1 MLKHRTLL
9 LSLVSTLL
17 GCTSLSNALAKDAL
31 DELQA
36 RIIAINKEVSPAV
49 VHIEAAIRVNGRR
62 NLVEGSG
69 FVTQP
74 TGVIL
79 TNWHVV
85 DRAEKVSVVVPG
97 RDGRYDAEVV
107 GTDKQTDVAVL
118 RIAPH
123 EGEKPFTA
131 AKLGESDTV
140 QVGEWVIAIGNPYG
154 LEGSL
159 SLGIVSAK
167 GRDLR
172 TEQLLNDFIQ
182 TDAMIDHGSSG
193 GPLINLKGEV
203 VGINSRGQGRGI
215 GFTIPIDTAKR
226 VSADLLDE
234 GRIARGYLGV
244 TLQPLPRDL
253 ARYWGQPNVHG
264 VVVGSVAH
272 GSPAERAGLEVGD
285 VLVRFDGEAL
295 HAEKEEDLGQFQRLV
310 AQRSAGHDVAI
321 EILRDGKPRSLHAAL
336 TTQPK
341 FVPDEQETQNGY
353 TVEEVTE
360 ASFRSQRLPQRDG
373 VLVSYVESGSEADE
387 AGMERGDL
395 IVELDKAKV
404 TTLDE
409 FRTALKKLPADK
421 PFLVRALRGDDT
433 RFLLV
438 SPRALGRGDSAAA
451 AKPTKPSSREAN

>member
-1 MLKHRTLL
+1 MRHKLL
-9 LSLVSTLL
+9 LLTLAFTFT
-17 GCTSLSNALAKDAL
+17 GCASFQNAFAKDAL

-69 FVTQP
+69 FVIQP
-74 TGVIL
+74 SGVVL

-123 EGEKPFTA
+123 EGEKPFATA
-131 AKLGESDTV
+131 RLGESDNV

-203 VGINSRGQGRGI
+203 IGMNSRGQGRGI

-272 GSPAERAGLEVGD
+272 DSPAERAGLAVGD
-285 VLVRFDGEAL
+285 VLLKFDGEPL

-321 EILRDGKPRSLHAAL
+321 EVLRAGERKTLHASLSA
-336 TTQPK
+336 QPK
-341 FVPDEQETQNGY
+341 FVPDEQETG
-353 TVEEVTE
+353 ERLHRRGGHGGE
-360 ASFRSQRLPQRDG
+360 LPQPAAAAARGRARLVRRERLRGRRGGHGARRPDRRDRQG
-373 VLVSYVESGSEADE
+373 
-387 AGMERGDL
+387 AGDDPR
-395 IVELDKAKV
+395 ASSAA
-404 TTLDE
+404 
-409 FRTALKKLPADK
+409 RPSKLPSDK

-438 SPRALGRGDSAAA
+438 SPRAVTRGESAASTA
-451 AKPTKPSSREAN
+451 KPSSKRD

>member
-1 MLKHRTLL
+1 MKLRDALVTLSFL
-9 LSLVSTLL
+9 LA
-17 GCTSLSNALAKDAL
+17 GCAAMPSALARDAL

-36 RIIAINKEVSPAV
+36 RIISINREVSPSV
-49 VHIEAAIRVNGRR
+49 VHIESAVRVNGRR
-62 NLVEGSG
+62 NLIEGSG
-69 FVTQP
+69 FVIDSS
-74 TGVIL
+74 GVLL

-85 DRAEKVSVVVPG
+85 DRAEKVSVIVAG
-97 RDGRYDAEVV
+97 RDGRYDAEIV

-123 EGEKPFTA
+123 EGEKPFAA
-131 AKLGESDTV
+131 AKVGDSDKV

-154 LEGSL
+154 LEGSV

-203 VGINSRGQGRGI
+203 IGINSRGQGRGI

-226 VSADLLDE
+226 VADDLLDR

-244 TLQPLPRDL
+244 TLQPLSREL
-253 ARYWGQPNVHG
+253 ARYWGQSNVHG

-272 GSPAERAGLEVGD
+272 DSPAERAGLAVGD
-285 VLVRFDGEAL
+285 VIVKFDGESL

-310 AQRSAGHDVAI
+310 AQRSAGRDVEI
-321 EILRDGKPRSLHAAL
+321 EVLRGDEKKTLHASLA
-336 TTQPK
+336 TQPK
-341 FVPDEQETQNGY
+341 FVPDEEETPHGF

-360 ASFRSQRLPQRDG
+360 TSFRGQRLAQRDG

-395 IVELDKAKV
+395 IIELEKAHV
-404 TTLDE
+404 TTLDD
-409 FRTALKKLPADK
+409 FRKALESLPKDK

-433 RFLLV
+433 RFLLL
-438 SPRALGRGDSAAA
+438 SPRAVTRAGD
-451 AKPTKPSSREAN
+451 KPAPATSSR

>member
-1 MLKHRTLL
+1 MKLRITLAA
-9 LSLVSTLL
+9 VAFVFT
-17 GCTSLSNALAKDAL
+17 GCAALPSALAHDAL

-36 RIIAINKEVSPAV
+36 RIIEINRQVSPCV
-49 VHIEAAIRVNGRR
+49 VHIESAIRVNGRR

-69 FVTQP
+69 FVIDAA
-74 TGVIL
+74 GVAL

-85 DRAEKVSVVVPG
+85 DRAEKVSVIVPG
-97 RDGRYDAEVV
+97 RDGRYDAEIV

-123 EGEKPFTA
+123 EGEKPFA
-131 AKLGESDTV
+131 AVRVGDSDKL

-154 LEGSL
+154 LEGSV

-172 TEQLLNDFIQ
+172 TEQVLNDFIQ

-226 VSADLLDE
+226 VADDLLDR

-272 GSPAERAGLEVGD
+272 DSPAEHAGVAVGD
-285 VLVRFDGEAL
+285 VLVKFDGEPL
-295 HAEKEEDLGQFQRLV
+295 HAEKDEDLGQFQRLV
-310 AQRSAGHDVAI
+310 AQRSAGREVEI
-321 EILRDGKPRSLHAAL
+321 EILRGGERKTLRASLA
-336 TTQPK
+336 TQPK
-341 FVPDEQETQNGY
+341 FVPDEEETPHGF

-360 ASFRSQRLPQRDG
+360 SSFRGQRLPQRDG

-395 IVELDKAKV
+395 IVELEKSHV
-404 TTLDE
+404 STLDD
-409 FRTALKKLPADK
+409 FRRALKELPNDK

-433 RFLLV
+433 RFLLL
-438 SPRALGRGDSAAA
+438 SPRAVARGEKAANQPA
-451 AKPTKPSSREAN
+451 NQPTSSR

>member
-1 MLKHRTLL
+1 MKLRAALVTLVF
-9 LSLVSTLL
+9 VSA
-17 GCTSLSNALAKDAL
+17 GCAALPRALAKDAL

-36 RIIAINKEVSPAV
+36 RIIEINKKVSPCV
-49 VHIEAAIRVNGRR
+49 VHIESAVRVNGRR
-62 NLVEGSG
+62 NLQEGSG
-69 FVTQP
+69 FMIDP
-74 TGVIL
+74 SGVLL

-85 DRAEKVSVVVPG
+85 DRAEKVSVIVPG
-97 RDGRYDAEVV
+97 RDGRYEAEMV

-123 EGEKPFTA
+123 EGEKPFRAVTIGDSD
-131 AKLGESDTV
+131 KL

-154 LEGSL
+154 LEGSV

-172 TEQLLNDFIQ
+172 TEQVLNDFIQ

-203 VGINSRGQGRGI
+203 IGINSRGQGRGI

-226 VSADLLDE
+226 VAGDLLDQ

-253 ARYWGQPNVHG
+253 ASYWGQPSVHG

-272 GSPAERAGLEVGD
+272 DSPAERSGLQVGD
-285 VLVRFDGEAL
+285 VITDFDGEAL

-310 AQRSAGHDVAI
+310 AQRSAGHDVQI
-321 EILRDGKPRSLHAAL
+321 RVLRGGEHKTLHASL

-341 FVPDEQETQNGY
+341 FVPDEQETQHGF
-353 TVEEVTE
+353 TVEEVTDS
-360 ASFRSQRLPQRDG
+360 SFRGQRLPQREG
-373 VLVSYVESGSEADE
+373 VLVSYVENGSEADE

-395 IVELDKAKV
+395 IVELEKSRIS
-404 TTLDE
+404 TLDD
-409 FRTALKKLPADK
+409 FRKALNGLPSDR

-433 RFLLV
+433 RFLLL
-438 SPRALGRGDSAAA
+438 SPRAVTRGDKAPNTS
-451 AKPTKPSSREAN
+451 TSSR